1 METDKNAAR
10 CWHTTVP
17 TALGELTLVRDA
29 DAVRGLYFPHHRGLP
44 SSSTFGVRCDDG
56 FDEAVGQLAEYLA
69 GQRHEFD
76 LVLAP
81 DGSEFQQRVWN
92 LVRQV
97 PYGDT
102 VTYGALAGRL
112 GRESTA
118 QQVGAAV
125 GRNPLCVFVPCHRV
139 VGAAGKLT
147 GYAGGLA
154 RKRLLL
160 DLEQST
166 RPMLMMPSAIT
177 APSR

>member
-10 CWHTTVP
+10 CWHTIVP

-29 DAVRGLYFPHHRGLP
+29 DAVRGLYFPRHWGRP

-56 FDEAVGQLAEYLA
+56 FDEAVDQLAEYLA
-69 GQRHEFD
+69 GRRHEFD
-76 LVLAP
+76 LVLAAH
-81 DGSEFQQRVWN
+81 GSEFQQRVWN

-102 VTYGALAGRL
+102 VTYGALAARL

-118 QQVGAAV
+118 QEVGAAV

-139 VGAAGKLT
+139 VGAGGKLT

-166 RPMLMMPSAIT
+166 RPTSMMPSAIT
-177 APSR
+177 APAR